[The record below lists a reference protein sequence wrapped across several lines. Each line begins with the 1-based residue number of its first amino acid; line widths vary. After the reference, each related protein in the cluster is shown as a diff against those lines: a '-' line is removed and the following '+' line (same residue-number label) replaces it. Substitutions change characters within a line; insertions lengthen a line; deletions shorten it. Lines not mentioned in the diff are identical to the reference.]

1 MISVIIPAYNAADT
15 LPACLAALRAQS
27 LPPNAYEIL
36 VIDDGSTDATVALA
50 QVHAPAVRVLTAAH
64 AGPAAARNAGA
75 QAAVGDLLAFTDADC
90 EPAPDWLEAL
100 ARPFDDPEVVGAKGA
115 YRTRQTQLV
124 PRFVQ
129 QEYQDKYDR
138 MARRDKIDFIDT
150 YSAAYRRAV
159 FLKNKGFETAFPT
172 ASVEDQE
179 LSFRLAQK
187 GYVLKFAPEAS
198 VDHRHD
204 RGLGEYLRRKFW
216 IGYWKAYLL
225 RWHPEKVLSDSHT
238 PLAQRAQIGLLGL
251 ALALGAM
258 SALWTPLLWA
268 ALGCL
273 VAFVASALPFMAKIA
288 RRDAPVLLIA
298 PLMLLARAGALG
310 VGLAAGAVGLLG
322 RRSPRQAVVAWPVE
336 VLKRLLD
343 VTLAAVGLL
352 LALPMLLVAAVLI
365 KLDSPGPVF
374 FVQARVGQHGRLFRI
389 FKLRTMVAGAEA
401 LAEALAERVLEQS
414 AAGQARPVLK
424 APNDPRVTR
433 VGRVLRRWSVDELPQ
448 LWNVLRG
455 EMSLVGPR
463 PEEPRIVALY
473 TDWHRRRLAVKPG
486 LTGPMQINGRGS
498 LPLDERVQLE
508 LDYIEHYTLWR
519 DLGILARSIPVVIS
533 GQGAF

>member
-1 MISVIIPAYNAADT
+1 MLSVIIPAYNAADT
-15 LPACLAALRAQS
+15 LSACLAALGRQTLLHA
-27 LPPNAYEIL
+27 AYE
-36 VIDDGSTDATVALA
+36 VIVVDDGSTDGTVALA
-50 QVHAPAVRVLTAAH
+50 QAAGARVLALAH

-75 QAAVGDLLAFTDADC
+75 QAAAGDLLCFTDADC

-100 ARPFDDPEVVGAKGA
+100 SRPFADPEVVGVKGA
-115 YRTRQTQLV
+115 YRTRQPQLV
-124 PRFVQ
+124 ARFVQ

-138 MARRDKIDFIDT
+138 MARRARIDFIDT
-150 YSAAYRRAV
+150 YSAAYKRSV
-159 FLKNKGFETAFPT
+159 FLKNKGFEAAFPT

-187 GYVLKFAPEAS
+187 GYVLKFAPDAL
-198 VDHRHD
+198 VHHRHD

-225 RWHPEKVLSDSHT
+225 RWHPEKALSDSHT
-238 PLAQRAQIGLLGL
+238 PLAQRAQLGLLGL
-251 ALALGAM
+251 GGLLAVA
-258 SALWTPLLWA
+258 ALLWA
-268 ALGCL
+268 PLGWGALVCL
-273 VAFVASALPFMAKIA
+273 LMFAASALPFLAKIA
-288 RRDAPVLLIA
+288 QRDGPVLFVAPV
-298 PLMLLARAGALG
+298 MLLARAGALG

-336 VLKRLLD
+336 VAKRLLD
-343 VTLAAVGLL
+343 VVLSAAGLVLSLPLLL
-352 LALPMLLVAAVLI
+352 LAALAI
-365 KLDSPGPVF
+365 KLDSPGPVL
-374 FVQARVGQHGRLFRI
+374 FVQTRVGQHGRLFRI
-389 FKLRTMVAGAEA
+389 YKLRTMVANAEA
-401 LAEALAERVLEQS
+401 LLEQVAGT
-414 AAGQARPVLK
+414 AALK
-424 APNDPRVTR
+424 VPNDPRVTR
-433 VGRVLRRWSVDELPQ
+433 IGRLLRRWSVDELPQ

-486 LTGPMQINGRGS
+486 LTGPMQVNGRGN

-519 DLGILARSIPVVIS
+519 DVSILLRSVPAVIL